1 MVSKEPSKEE
11 EVTVEPATAVLVG
24 KSPSQPT
31 SYSWPCTSHME
42 NCYNTHW
49 VELKLIFPESKECM
63 KWSRKLVFMIS
74 WAEGKVAFNGVA
86 LVLNARQQMSLLV
99 VKMIVSLHRISD
111 ASPHMGMTSNKT
123 RRVVISKELYQVFK
137 KHKYLSNLY
146 ISQLYL

>member
-1 MVSKEPSKEE
+1 
-11 EVTVEPATAVLVG
+11 
-24 KSPSQPT
+24 
-31 SYSWPCTSHME
+31 
-42 NCYNTHW
+42 
-49 VELKLIFPESKECM
+49 
-63 KWSRKLVFMIS
+63 MIS

-146 ISQLYL
+146 ISQLYLWSADMYTFAINAITLCNAVFFQCPFL